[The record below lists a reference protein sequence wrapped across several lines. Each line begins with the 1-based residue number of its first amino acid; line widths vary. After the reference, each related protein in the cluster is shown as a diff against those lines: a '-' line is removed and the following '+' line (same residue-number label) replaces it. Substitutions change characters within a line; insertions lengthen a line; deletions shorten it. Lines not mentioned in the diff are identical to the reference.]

1 MIYIH
6 LNKIKEGKL
15 NSTRLCIKKIITYK
29 NIYPLLSKLS
39 IIILIAYF
47 IILFIN
53 NIIIH
58 NIAMLQ
64 NKPINYDCSMMLIDL
79 LLTIFL
85 FNRAFYYKKFAN
97 QIIKAVINNR
107 CNF

>member
-1 MIYIH
+1 
-6 LNKIKEGKL
+6 
-15 NSTRLCIKKIITYK
+15 
-29 NIYPLLSKLS
+29 
-39 IIILIAYF
+39 
-47 IILFIN
+47 
-53 NIIIH
+53 
-58 NIAMLQ
+58 MLQ